1 MVFQYLDDICESV
14 NLTTVY
20 ILSVSALERKI
31 WNQFSRPMRPLE
43 TNQRNNV
50 GLRMLVKIDSDEEGC
65 HE

>member
-1 MVFQYLDDICESV
+1 MMFHYFDDVCESV

-20 ILSVSALERKI
+20 SAIPQLWREKFGT
-31 WNQFSRPMRPLE
+31 NFSRPMRPLD

-50 GLRMLVKIDSDEEGC
+50 DLRMLVKIDSGEEGC

>member
-1 MVFQYLDDICESV
+1 MVLQYLDDVCESA

-20 ILSVSALERKI
+20 FTNPSFGEKNLEPIFLDQCVRY
-31 WNQFSRPMRPLE
+31 

-50 GLRMLVKIDSDEEGC
+50 SLRMLVKTDSGEEGC